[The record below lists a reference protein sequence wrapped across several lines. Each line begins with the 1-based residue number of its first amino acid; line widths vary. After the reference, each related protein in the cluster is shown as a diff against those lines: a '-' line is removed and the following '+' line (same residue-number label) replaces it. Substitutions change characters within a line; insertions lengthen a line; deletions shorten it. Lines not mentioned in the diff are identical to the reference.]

1 MSMGEGRPLR
11 ADAQRNRAKILEAAE
26 VVFSAQGLSASTEDV
41 AKEAGVGIGTVFRHF
56 PAKESLIEAVF
67 LARVRRLADKAAALS
82 QAQAGPAFF
91 GFFTYA
97 VEQAAT
103 QSAYAD
109 VLSEAA
115 AAGNG
120 EEASVVGA
128 ELAATVETLLTRA
141 QQAGAV
147 RADIGPAE
155 LIALLIGAS
164 RAAERVGADVRLKA
178 LDIVFDG
185 LRPVQ

>member
-1 MSMGEGRPLR
+1 MGEGRPLR
-11 ADAQRNRAKILEAAE
+11 ADAQRNRAKILDAAE
-26 VVFSAQGLSASTEDV
+26 AVFAAQGLSASTEDV

-67 LARVRRLADKAAALS
+67 LARVRALADKAAALS
-82 QAQAGPAFF
+82 QAQAGPAFY

-115 AAGNG
+115 VAGGGGG
-120 EEASVVGA
+120 EPSVVGV
-128 ELAATVETLLTRA
+128 ELAATVETLLVRA

-147 RADIGPAE
+147 RADVGPAE

-164 RAAERVGADVRLKA
+164 RAAERVSPDVRTRA

-185 LRPVQ
+185 LRPIR

>member
-1 MSMGEGRPLR
+1 MGEARPLR
-11 ADAQRNRAKILEAAE
+11 ADAQRNRAKILDAAE
-26 VVFSAQGLSASTEDV
+26 AVFAAQGLSASTEDV

-56 PAKESLIEAVF
+56 PVKESLIEAVF

-82 QAQAGPAFF
+82 QAQAGPAFY

-115 AAGNG
+115 GNG
-120 EEASVVGA
+120 EQEPSVVGA
-128 ELAATVETLLTRA
+128 ELAATVETLLARA

-164 RAAERVGADVRLKA
+164 RAAERVSPDVRLRA

-185 LRPVQ
+185 LRPVR